1 MIAFFANIFGYVLNY
16 IYILVKNYGLAI
28 IIFSILIKMLM
39 IPISIKQQKTMKK
52 STKIQKKMKEIQFKY
67 KNNPEQL
74 NQATMELYKSENMSP
89 FSGCFSAIAQ
99 IILLFAVFYLVRSPL
114 TYMKKVDDD
123 VVNKYTKII
132 KENDLS
138 TNSAYPQIEIIR
150 EIENIRNLKNNNIS
164 DSSEEQNIDLSEIND
179 DELDSLYINMDFLGL
194 NLAQVPT
201 RSSDWKAYI
210 IPILYVVVS
219 IISMRITNPTKKSKK
234 QEKPEENEDEKSLT
248 KPEDDFDPMAQMNKN
263 MNKIL
268 DKLVATTSDKKFD
281 NEDVS
286 KEIRTE
292 QISMSA
298 SLISKLSGVR
308 EILVAEQRK
317 MALDK
322 GYIMDGRDIGTV
334 VLKDAEV
341 KIFLTASVEARA
353 KRRYLQDKEA
363 GMDVSLEVLKEE
375 IEKRDYQDTHRE
387 VSPLKKAEDAIVVD
401 SSDLSIDEVVSE
413 ILDIINKK
421 VME

>member
-263 MNKIL
+263 MNMMFPIMYVAVA
-268 DKLVATTSDKKFD
+268 LVAPLGLALYWLM
-281 NEDVS
+281 N
-286 KEIRTE
+286 
-292 QISMSA
+292 
-298 SLISKLSGVR
+298 SLLMIIERLILNKL
-308 EILVAEQRK
+308 
-317 MALDK
+317 
-322 GYIMDGRDIGTV
+322 
-334 VLKDAEV
+334 LKD
-341 KIFLTASVEARA
+341 
-353 KRRYLQDKEA
+353 
-363 GMDVSLEVLKEE
+363 EE
-375 IEKRDYQDTHRE
+375 EE
-387 VSPLKKAEDAIVVD
+387 
-401 SSDLSIDEVVSE
+401 
-413 ILDIINKK
+413 
-421 VME
+421 

>member
-1 MIAFFANIFGYVLNY
+1 MIAFFANIFGYVLNF
-16 IYILVKNYGLAI
+16 IYTLVKNYGLAI
-28 IIFSILIKMLM
+28 IIFSILIKILM

-99 IILLFAVFYLVRSPL
+99 MILLFAVFYLVRSPL

-164 DSSEEQNIDLSEIND
+164 DSSEEQNTDLSEIND

-219 IISMRITNPTKKSKK
+219 IISMRITNPTKKSEK

-263 MNKIL
+263 MNMMFPIMYVAVA
-268 DKLVATTSDKKFD
+268 LVAPLGLALYWLM
-281 NEDVS
+281 N
-286 KEIRTE
+286 
-292 QISMSA
+292 
-298 SLISKLSGVR
+298 SLLMIVERLILNKL
-308 EILVAEQRK
+308 
-317 MALDK
+317 
-322 GYIMDGRDIGTV
+322 
-334 VLKDAEV
+334 LKD
-341 KIFLTASVEARA
+341 
-353 KRRYLQDKEA
+353 
-363 GMDVSLEVLKEE
+363 EE
-375 IEKRDYQDTHRE
+375 EE
-387 VSPLKKAEDAIVVD
+387 
-401 SSDLSIDEVVSE
+401 
-413 ILDIINKK
+413 
-421 VME
+421 

>member
-1 MIAFFANIFGYVLNY
+1 MIAFFANIFGYVLNF
-16 IYILVKNYGLAI
+16 IYNLVKNYGLAI
-28 IIFSILIKMLM
+28 IIFSILIKILM

-99 IILLFAVFYLVRSPL
+99 MILLFAVFYLVRSPL

-164 DSSEEQNIDLSEIND
+164 DSSEEQNTDLSEIND

-219 IISMRITNPTKKSKK
+219 IISMRITNPTKKSEK
-234 QEKPEENEDEKSLT
+234 QEKPEENEDENSLT

-263 MNKIL
+263 MNMMFPIMYVAVA
-268 DKLVATTSDKKFD
+268 LVAPLGLALYWLM
-281 NEDVS
+281 N
-286 KEIRTE
+286 
-292 QISMSA
+292 
-298 SLISKLSGVR
+298 SLLMIVERLILNKL
-308 EILVAEQRK
+308 
-317 MALDK
+317 
-322 GYIMDGRDIGTV
+322 
-334 VLKDAEV
+334 LKD
-341 KIFLTASVEARA
+341 
-353 KRRYLQDKEA
+353 
-363 GMDVSLEVLKEE
+363 EE
-375 IEKRDYQDTHRE
+375 EE
-387 VSPLKKAEDAIVVD
+387 
-401 SSDLSIDEVVSE
+401 
-413 ILDIINKK
+413 
-421 VME
+421 